1 MFARATLTRSLVAV
15 AVAASVV
22 VFALAP
28 SAGAA
33 YPKKKYCGNTSAV
46 GKTMKVTIHN
56 PFRVRISYSCVTAK
70 GLMRKYAR
78 TRPSR
83 TRSNR
88 IVLFGGR
95 RWACFF
101 ASDSSGYSCNVAGTK
116 NYKVPS
122 VRADFL

>member
-1 MFARATLTRSLVAV
+1 MFARATLTRSLVAA

-22 VFALAP
+22 VCALAP

-46 GKTMKVTIHN
+46 GRTMKVAILN
-56 PFRVRISYSCVTAK
+56 PFRVRISYSCATAK

-83 TRSNR
+83 LHPNR
-88 IVLFGGR
+88 VVLFGGR
-95 RWACFF
+95 RWACYY
-101 ASDSSGYSCNVAGTK
+101 ASDRSGYSCNVAGAS
-116 NYKVPS
+116 NFRVPS

>member
-1 MFARATLTRSLVAV
+1 MFPRATLTRSLVAV

-22 VFALAP
+22 ACALAP

-33 YPKKKYCGNTSAV
+33 YPKKKYCGNTSAA
-46 GKTMKVTIHN
+46 GRTMKVAILN
-56 PFRVRISYSCVTAK
+56 PYRVRISYPCTTAK

-83 TRSNR
+83 LRPNR

-95 RWACFF
+95 RWACYL
-101 ASDSSGYSCNVAGTK
+101 ASDRSGYSCNVAGVS
-116 NYKVPS
+116 NYRVPS